1 MSMSKKPV
9 PRGGKSPSNRSLER
23 GIALLRAFR
32 PGSEI
37 LGNGELAERTGLSRS
52 TVSRLAQTLVKTGF
66 LQHEPAQHAYRLGVP
81 VLSLAHAMRTGST
94 VLRIAAPWMR
104 DLAQTRRINV
114 GIAVADGDEM
124 VYLESI
130 RYNRKVS
137 LRTVVAGQ
145 RVPIELTSLGRAYL
159 AALPVTQ
166 RTLLLTT
173 IQARRESTWPGLK
186 IELDDAVE
194 SVRASGY
201 CVAAW
206 QPQVVALSTPIT
218 LENGVIYALNVSAQ
232 TIESPSRVA
241 RSLAP
246 DLLRLAGRIHDAL
259 VQESSPGQPARA

>member
-1 MSMSKKPV
+1 MRNAMNISSERP
-9 PRGGKSPSNRSLER
+9 PRGTRSAPNRSLER

-52 TVSRLAQTLVKTGF
+52 TVSRLTQTLVKTGF
-66 LQHEPAQHAYRLGVP
+66 LQHEPAHHAYRLGVP
-81 VLSLAHAMRTGST
+81 VLSLAHAMRTGSAM
-94 VLRIAAPWMR
+94 LRIAAPWMR
-104 DLAQTRRINV
+104 DLAQARRINV

-159 AALPVTQ
+159 AALPHTQ
-166 RTLLLTT
+166 RSARFAA
-173 IQARRESTWPGLK
+173 IRARRESTWANLK
-186 IELDDAVE
+186 IELDAAVR
-194 SVRASGY
+194 SVKASGY

-218 LENGVIYALNVSAQ
+218 LESGAIYALNVSAQ
-232 TIESPSRVA
+232 TIESLQNVA
-241 RSLAP
+241 DTLAP
-246 DLLRLAGRIHDAL
+246 DLLGLAARIHDAL
-259 VQESSPGQPARA
+259 LRETM